1 MSREYQVG
9 GQFISESDTRQYQV
23 GDIYI
28 NETVS
33 VSPTG
38 NRINIVICSGENDM
52 QLLKQSTA
60 ATVLVG
66 PVLDSTG
73 AAYASAVIGDFNIT
87 KNGTTA
93 AMASAA
99 TATHSHNGM
108 YLILFTTGNTD
119 TLGRLDIS
127 CNKATYA
134 MGVRT
139 FEVLTASTFDAIVT
153 NAATAAGGL
162 CDIQRMAGTALT
174 GRDIGA
180 SVLLSS
186 GTGTGQVKLSSGYIA
201 PNWGDV
207 GNPTTTLDLSA
218 TTIATTQKVDVETI
232 KTNAVV
238 NGGTI
243 TFPSGATLAS
253 TTNITA
259 GTITTVTN
267 LTNAPTSGDLTAT
280 MKSSVTTAATAA
292 TPVAA
297 SVSGDV
303 DGTVIGT
310 VSADVISIDGS
321 TTAATN
327 LGNTYAA
334 FETGTATDG
343 DAAEITLRV
352 GASSTNDFYKDQ
364 AVLILQGTG
373 AGQTNRI
380 ISYNGTSKVATVKT
394 TWAVTPDNT
403 SIYLVIGRIG

>member
-1 MSREYQVG
+1 M
-9 GQFISESDTRQYQV
+9 F
-23 GDIYI
+23 GDDSFGAQTFSSHYYVVV
-28 NETVS
+28 VS
-33 VSPTG
+33 G
-38 NRINIVICSGENDM
+38 NCIRVVLCGGENDM

-73 AAYASAVIGDFNIT
+73 AAYTSAVIGDFNIT

-127 CNKATYA
+127 CNKSTYA

-162 CDIQRMAGTALT
+162 CDIQRMAGTVLT

-186 GTGTGQVKLSSGYIA
+186 GTGTGQVKLSGGYVA

-207 GNPTTTLDLSA
+207 GNPTTVVGLTG

-232 KTNAVV
+232 KTNPVV
-238 NGGTI
+238 NAGTV
-243 TFPSGATLAS
+243 TFPSNATLAS

-259 GTITTVTN
+259 GTLTTVTN
-267 LTNAPTSGDLTAT
+267 LTNLPTMPTDW
-280 MKSSVTTAATAA
+280 VTAAGLKADAVTEIQSGLSTFDASTDTVLANVKEINDSVPAA
-292 TPVAA
+292 QNL
-297 SVSGDV
+297 GDV
-303 DGTVIGT
+303 
-310 VSADVISIDGS
+310 
-321 TTAATN
+321 
-327 LGNTYAA
+327 YAA
-334 FETGTATDG
+334 FENGTAQAG
-343 DAAEITLRV
+343 AASTITLRA
-352 GASSTNDFYKDQ
+352 GASSVNDFYNNQ
-364 AVLILQGTG
+364 AIFLLSGTG

-380 ISYNGTSKVATVKT
+380 SDYDGASRVATV
-394 TWAVTPDNT
+394 VTPWVTQPDNT
-403 SIYLVIGRIG
+403 TTYFILGRIG